1 MKETFLE
8 KGYNRARNTYPMIM
22 IEKSIK
28 NHLKQTFI
36 SQNIKKYEM
45 GLIKYLTQQ
54 FRQKNP
60 FVLAKKVFV
69 LSLKECTNNLENIF
83 LTIKTHSESYKH
95 EQIVQLHHIICF
107 GTKEKLWL

>member
-1 MKETFLE
+1 MIMKE
-8 KGYNRARNTYPMIM
+8 KC
-22 IEKSIK
+22 IK
-28 NHLKQTFI
+28 NHLI
-36 SQNIKKYEM
+36 SIFLAPIMLKVRNEFE
-45 GLIKYLTQQ
+45 YLTQQ